1 MKWIRSTLALVVL
14 AAMAPAAQAAGNV
27 DCHLRYNLAGW
38 SVFYKTAEGTGT
50 VTCDNGASFPVK
62 ITAKGGGLTVGKTRI
77 TDGRGRFTGAQ
88 SLNDLVGTYAAAE
101 VHASA
106 SKATDAHVMTKG
118 NVSLALAG
126 TGEGWSLG
134 IGFGKFVIERR

>member
-1 MKWIRSTLALVVL
+1 MKSRFLVASMAFAMAL
-14 AAMAPAAQAAGNV
+14 AAPLAAVADTFNIQMTGQHRGVVRGQRFLIPTYHVNFITSQQATSV
-27 DCHLRYNLAGW
+27 VSTSHL
-38 SVFYKTAEGTGT
+38 
-50 VTCDNGASFPVK
+50 
-62 ITAKGGGLTVGKTRI
+62 
-77 TDGRGRFTGAQ
+77 
-88 SLNDLVGTYAAAE
+88 DLVGTYAAAE